1 MIKLD
6 RTIVKVLAKWQAY
19 VEKAFPD
26 FPAFQ
31 TKATAFEA
39 LGVDDPVRRT
49 GFKTWAPEVLPKSK
63 KGCDFRAIWGKSKK
77 ELAAMSHQKCAY
89 CESPINAER
98 SAAVEHYKPKSLF
111 PLLAY
116 DWDNYFLGC
125 GGCNGAK
132 SDKWP
137 LGGGAYVRPDQGD
150 PCSLFVFYEN
160 GDMDAV
166 QAGSDAEVTVTHLDM
181 KRKWLCDQRATII
194 AMNLDDLQAMLGQ
207 PGISAETRELLARK
221 IYQRLQDPKLPYSAA
236 LRQCFL
242 RVWEQR
248 FPGTSL

>member
-1 MIKLD
+1 MIRLD
-6 RTIVKVLAKWQAY
+6 RSIVKVLAKWQEY

-26 FPAFQ
+26 CDAFKK
-31 TKATAFEA
+31 KAAAFEA
-39 LGVDDPVRRT
+39 LSVDDPIRRT
-49 GFKTWAPEVLPKSK
+49 GFKTYAPDVLPKSK
-63 KGCDFRAIWGKSKK
+63 KGCDFKAIWGKSKK
-77 ELAAMSHQKCAY
+77 ALAEMSHQKCAY

-137 LGGGAYVRPDQGD
+137 AGGRAYVRPDEGD
-150 PCSLFVFYEN
+150 PSALFVFWED
-160 GDMDAV
+160 GSMAAV
-166 QAGSDAEVTVTHLDM
+166 QPGGNADLTIIDLNMNAS
-181 KRKWLCDQRATII
+181 WLCDHRAASI
-194 AMNLDDLQAMLGQ
+194 ALGLDD
-207 PGISAETRELLARK
+207 IKELLSRPEAPVDLCLSMARNT
-221 IYQRLQDPKLPYSAA
+221 YLRLQNPKLPHAAA

-248 FPGTSL
+248 FPGISL

>member
-1 MIKLD
+1 MIWLD
-6 RTIVKVLAKWQAY
+6 RSVVKVLAKWQEY
-19 VEKAFPD
+19 VKKAFPD
-26 FPAFQ
+26 HDTFKTEA
-31 TKATAFEA
+31 AAFE
-39 LGVDDPVRRT
+39 LLDVDDPVRRT
-49 GFKTWAPEVLPKSK
+49 GFKSYAPNVLPKSR
-63 KGCDFRAIWGKSKK
+63 KGCDFKAIWGKSKRA
-77 ELAAMSHQKCAY
+77 LAAMSYQKCAY

-137 LGGGAYVRPDQGD
+137 AGGMAYVRPDQGN
-150 PCSLFVFYEN
+150 PSALFDFSED
-160 GDMDAV
+160 GGIAAV
-166 QAGSDAEVTVTHLDM
+166 QAGGAADLTIIDLDM
-181 KRKWLCDQRATII
+181 KRQWLIDERAKII
-194 AMNLDDLQAMLGQ
+194 
-207 PGISAETRELLARK
+207 LLALADFKALLSQPNAPPDLCLTMARNA
-221 IYQRLQDPKLPYSAA
+221 YQRLQDPKLPYSAA

-248 FPGTSL
+248 FPGTEI